1 MGLGN
6 PKGQTLSSDPFAL
19 LDALIDDYLRH
30 ERNHRPRLSYPG
42 TASGMGSAGSNR
54 SFQSADELLDDS
66 VHSLR
71 MAGMSGAWASLSVR
85 QEQALRIDASNRR
98 GGVTVFRVANLT
110 PTETAGEVRA
120 AKVVLRALL
129 VQRNVLC

>member
-6 PKGQTLSSDPFAL
+6 RKGQTLSSDPFTL

-85 QEQALRIDASNRR
+85 QEQALRVDSHNREAGAVVWR
-98 GGVTVFRVANLT
+98 LPRLDSKD
-110 PTETAGEVRA
+110 TAAEVHA
-120 AKVVLRALL
+120 AKLVLRSLL
-129 VQRNVLC
+129 ERRNVLC

>member
-1 MGLGN
+1 MRAA
-6 PKGQTLSSDPFAL
+6 DPFAL

-30 ERNHRPRLSYPG
+30 DARHRPRLGYPALAAG
-42 TASGMGSAGSNR
+42 TEAANSNR
-54 SFQSADELLDDS
+54 SWESADELLEDS
-66 VHSLR
+66 VEHIR

-110 PTETAGEVRA
+110 PTETASEVRA